1 MVVQNSIPKN
11 LENDGDLNGVEVGEG
26 GLNGHNG
33 RLSETNGG
41 PGSDQ
46 GSDTETPRGSS
57 SSSQMTSDPRD

>member
-46 GSDTETPRGSS
+46 GSDTENEPEENDLIR
-57 SSSQMTSDPRD
+57 